1 MVEVLMGWVMEMV
14 ATTAAATAAAAA
26 RIIEAVGVV
35 GGLSISVLRM
45 TIIYCRS
52 STGRCCRGGLP
63 RLGHHVFVVYLH
75 HPDNSRVVPANDQG
89 HARVLVHYTA
99 LS

>member
-1 MVEVLMGWVMEMV
+1 MVEVLMGWMMEMV
-14 ATTAAATAAAAA
+14 ATAAAVTAAA

-35 GGLSISVLRM
+35 EGLSISVLRM
-45 TIIYCRS
+45 TIVYCRS